1 LLYICNGMKKL
12 IIGILAILYM
22 GSSTGATVHMH
33 YCMGKLVDIG
43 LWHGEKASSC
53 NKCGAK
59 ENNKSCKKKCC
70 KDVHKLVK
78 LDKDQKT
85 AESAFQLVALTS
97 FVTPDHYYDLPQVQI
112 ATLTQEYPVTN
123 APPRSSKVQPYIFL
137 CTFRI

>member
-1 LLYICNGMKKL
+1 MKKL
-12 IIGILAILYM
+12 IICILAFLYI

-43 LWHGEKASSC
+43 LWHGKKASPC

-97 FVTPDHYYDLPQVQI
+97 IVTPDHYFDLPQVQM

-123 APPRSSKVQPYIFL
+123 APPRSGKVQPYIFL

>member
-1 LLYICNGMKKL
+1 MKKF
-12 IIGILAILYM
+12 IVCILAILYI

-33 YCMGKLVDIG
+33 YCMGKLVEMD
-43 LWHGEKASSC
+43 LWHREKANTC

-59 ENNKSCKKKCC
+59 ENGKSCKKKCC

-85 AESAFQLVALTS
+85 AEAAIQFLALTS
-97 FVTPDHYYDLPQVQI
+97 FATPVHFYELPEAQLTSI
-112 ATLTQEYPVTN
+112 TQEPVSN
-123 APPRSSKVQPYIFL
+123 APPRSCKVQPYIIL

>member
-1 LLYICNGMKKL
+1 MKKL
-12 IIGILAILYM
+12 IICILAILYM

-43 LWHGEKASSC
+43 LWHGKKATAC

-59 ENNKSCKKKCC
+59 ENSKSCKKNCC

-85 AESAFQLVALTS
+85 AESAFQLVAVTS
-97 FVTPDHYYDLPQVQI
+97 FVTPDHYYDLPQIQI
-112 ATLTQEYPVTN
+112 ATLAQEYPVTN